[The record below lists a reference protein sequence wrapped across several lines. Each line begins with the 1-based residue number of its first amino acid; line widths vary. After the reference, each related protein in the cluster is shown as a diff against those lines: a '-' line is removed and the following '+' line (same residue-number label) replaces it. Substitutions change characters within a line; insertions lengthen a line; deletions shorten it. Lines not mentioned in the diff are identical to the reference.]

1 MKHFKSS
8 KNIKINYTFLIAI
21 TIFILAMIMY
31 FNISLKAS
39 PKLIDI
45 ASVKLNNYNNELI
58 MKFITADV
66 LTKNSLNDIIDL
78 VKNNKDEIV
87 AINYNMDLT
96 YGILKNVSESLEQGL
111 NSNFSKYLNTE
122 SSNVENGIIMYYPLG
137 VATDN
142 VFINNLGPK
151 VPVKISFLTSL
162 VTGIKTDVSNYGI
175 NNVKMSIYVNVDVTN
190 NIIVPLVSKSV
201 TNHYEVLLA
210 SKIVMGSVPSYMGN
224 ILENKSPIVTN

>member
-96 YGILKNVSESLEQGL
+96 YDILKNVSESLEQGL

-137 VATDN
+137 IATNN

>member
-111 NSNFSKYLNTE
+111 NSNFSKYLSNE

-137 VATDN
+137 IATDN

>member
-1 MKHFKSS
+1 MKQFKSS
-8 KNIKINYTFLIAI
+8 KNIKINYSFLIAI
-21 TIFILAMIMY
+21 IIFILAMIIY

-78 VKNNKDEIV
+78 VKNNKDEII

-96 YGILKNVSESLEQGL
+96 YAILKNVSENLEHGL
-111 NSNFSKYLNTE
+111 NSNFSKYLSNE

-137 VATDN
+137 IATDN

-190 NIIVPLVSKSV
+190 NIIVPLVAKSV

>member
-137 VATDN
+137 IATDN

>member
-96 YGILKNVSESLEQGL
+96 YGILKNVSENLEQGL
-111 NSNFSKYLNTE
+111 NSNFSKYLSNE

-137 VATDN
+137 IATDN

>member
-8 KNIKINYTFLIAI
+8 KNIKINYTFLITI

-137 VATDN
+137 IATDN

>member
-8 KNIKINYTFLIAI
+8 KNIKINYTFLITI

-137 VATDN
+137 IATNN